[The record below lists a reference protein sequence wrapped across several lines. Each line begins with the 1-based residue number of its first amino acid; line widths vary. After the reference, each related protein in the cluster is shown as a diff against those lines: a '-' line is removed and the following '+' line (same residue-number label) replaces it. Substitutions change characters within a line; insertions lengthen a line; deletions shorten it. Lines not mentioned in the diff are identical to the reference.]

1 MCIPSKPPPGEQ
13 RPSGQP
19 EDRLARLLGR
29 LAAQRWLR
37 MQASTE
43 QQLGEK
49 ARSTRQRR
57 VTPSNAKE

>member
-1 MCIPSKPPPGEQ
+1 MSISSKSTVVEH

-37 MQASTE
+37 TQASAG
-43 QQLGEK
+43 QQPLQK
-49 ARSTRQRR
+49 ANSARQRR